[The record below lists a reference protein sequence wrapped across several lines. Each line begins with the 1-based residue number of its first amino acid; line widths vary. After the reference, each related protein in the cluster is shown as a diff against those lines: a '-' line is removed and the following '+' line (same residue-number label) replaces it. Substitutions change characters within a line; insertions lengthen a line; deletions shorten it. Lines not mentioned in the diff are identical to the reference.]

1 MYLDVGVAILAE
13 RWRSPPGRVHHVRGG
28 VGGGK
33 EGWGNE
39 STSRLEWRRSGS
51 GGGLREEREVE
62 DMDMVL
68 PVGRV
73 NYATLIRPLEP
84 ASEWRARR
92 AGASGG
98 GYLDLDLDLGS
109 GGGKVRGVEEG
120 WSWNGWEE
128 VASR

>member
-1 MYLDVGVAILAE
+1 V
-13 RWRSPPGRVHHVRGG
+13 S
-28 VGGGK
+28 
-33 EGWGNE
+33 
-39 STSRLEWRRSGS
+39 
-51 GGGLREEREVE
+51 LREEREVE

-98 GYLDLDLDLGS
+98 GYLDLDLDLDLGL
-109 GGGKVRGVEEG
+109 GGGEVREVEEG